1 MKKIYIALTCLIGLF
16 GTTACNDFLDVHP
29 KGEKVEDDMFD
40 TPAGFE
46 SAIYGVYGSMSADA
60 LYGRDLL
67 WGTTE
72 LLAQNLRSTST
83 FGVDMGRY
91 NYKNNTETV
100 SRIDAIWKSAYTS
113 IGYANNVLQ
122 NLDKKGPESMELWD
136 LYKGE
141 MLGVR
146 ALLHFELLRLY
157 APANDES
164 QRGIPY
170 VTSYSFSVKPFLTV
184 GECFEAIIKDLTD
197 AEKLLSRDE
206 EIMSYP
212 RENDQYY
219 RFLNWRETHMN
230 LYAVKALLA
239 RVYWYRGDMANAG
252 RYAGEVIDKGYFP
265 LVLPTEIRD
274 YLAGVLSTKE
284 TIFGIYS
291 TTYLET
297 ATTYLYQYSSYFS
310 YEPFDDITGS
320 RHLEPWQTVY
330 DQDVDATAQDFRR
343 NHFRQGNS
351 VCLFDKLTDYKT
363 INNVDRDASLIA
375 GMTVMH
381 SSEMYLI
388 AAEAFLESDY
398 ARALRYFNDE
408 ITSRGLPALI
418 ATQTLTKER
427 IYNEYRKELFGE
439 GQQWFN
445 MKRLNRDI
453 VSNVESRTIPATDAI
468 YVLPISDEEFEY
480 RTE

>member
-1 MKKIYIALTCLIGLF
+1 MKKIYIALTCLAGLF

-40 TPAGFE
+40 SPAGFE
-46 SAIYGVYGSMSADA
+46 SAIYGVYGSMSVNA

-72 LLAQNLRSTST
+72 LLAQNLRCTSTS
-83 FGVDMGRY
+83 GDDLGRY
-91 NYKNNTETV
+91 NYKNNTATV
-100 SRIDAIWKSAYTS
+100 EHIDAIWKNAYIS
-113 IGYANNVLQ
+113 IGYTNNVIK
-122 NLDKKGPESMELWD
+122 NLDARSPESMELWD
-136 LYKGE
+136 IYKGE

-157 APANDES
+157 APAHDES
-164 QRGIPY
+164 KRGIPY
-170 VTSYSFSVKPFLTV
+170 VSSYSFSVKPFLTV
-184 GECFEAIIKDLTD
+184 GECYDAIIKDLTD
-197 AEKLLSRDE
+197 AEKLLGRDE
-206 EIMSYP
+206 QLMAYP
-212 RENDQYY
+212 RENNQYL

-252 RYAGEVIDKGYFP
+252 RYAAEVIDKGYFP
-265 LVLPTEIRD
+265 LVQPTEIRD

-297 ATTYLYQYSSYFS
+297 AKSYLYEYSTYHS
-310 YEPFDDITGS
+310 YEPFDNITGS
-320 RHLEPWQTVY
+320 RYLEPWQTIY

-343 NHFRQGNS
+343 NHFRQSTS

-363 INNVDRDASLIA
+363 INNSNRDASLIA

-388 AAEAFLESDY
+388 AAEALLESDY
-398 ARALRYFNDE
+398 DRALRYFNDE

-453 VSNVESRTIPATDAI
+453 VSNIESRTIPASDEI
-468 YVLPISDEEFEY
+468 YVLPIPDEEFEY
-480 RTE
+480 RE